1 MLGLGNCVYFPQ
13 SNAIYA
19 QVKQPTKE
27 VKGIVVD
34 EKGEPLIGVNVVAKG
49 NSSFGIVTDVNGHF
63 SLSVP
68 TNSTLVISYIGYQN
82 YEIKVGSNQKNLRI
96 QLQPDY
102 KKHNTKFKS
111 RELKQQSRK

>member
-34 EKGEPLIGVNVVAKG
+34 EKGE
-49 NSSFGIVTDVNGHF
+49 
-63 SLSVP
+63 
-68 TNSTLVISYIGYQN
+68 ISYVFKLLIL
-82 YEIKVGSNQKNLRI
+82 EIS
-96 QLQPDY
+96 
-102 KKHNTKFKS
+102 
-111 RELKQQSRK
+111 